1 MLILDVMLGGNHY
14 ILINLYN
21 ANTETERCKTFNELQ
36 SFLIFFDINQNKR
49 IIFAGD
55 FNISF
60 SSKLEARAGK
70 PILKRKS
77 ITKIVHIKE
86 TLDICDIWRIRNLKP
101 QNFTL
106 RHNNSTGFIE
116 RRLDYIFISNC
127 LQKFVNYT
135 DVLPAIS
142 TDHSPVLISLSNDDS
157 DNNGRGLWKYNSSS
171 VYDEFYVEDMK
182 KLITKIN
189 TSDEFL
195 EDIQVKSEFL
205 KYEIQKFTIDYS
217 KTAAKIR
224 KQHKIDLEQKLKN
237 LENNLTSEENRELYN
252 YYKD

>member
-55 FNISF
+55 FNIFF
-60 SSKLEARAGK
+60 SSKLEARDG
-70 PILKRKS
+70 KS
-77 ITKIVHIKE
+77 IIKLVDIKE
-86 TLDICDIWRIRNLKP
+86 SLDICDIWRIRNPKR
-101 QNFTL
+101 QNFTF
-106 RHNNSTGFIE
+106 RQNHSTGFIE
-116 RRLDYIFISNC
+116 RQLDYYFVSNC
-127 LQKFVNYT
+127 LQEFVNYT

-157 DNNGRGLWKYNSSS
+157 DNSGRGLWKYNSSS